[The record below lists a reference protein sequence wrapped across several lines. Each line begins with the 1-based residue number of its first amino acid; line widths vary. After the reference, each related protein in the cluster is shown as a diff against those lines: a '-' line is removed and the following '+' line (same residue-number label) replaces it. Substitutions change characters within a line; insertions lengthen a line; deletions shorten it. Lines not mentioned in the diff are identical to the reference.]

1 MAQSGS
7 KIMKCELK
15 FVFFEKAT
23 KFDEIFIL
31 ILTNNMFPAQF
42 WIFSKLLKQFEWRP
56 LRPILEL
63 FNLEIQQSW
72 ILLELSKK
80 TEQIYQHVN
89 KDKLC

>member
-1 MAQSGS
+1 MLVGVFKQV
-7 KIMKCELK
+7 K
-15 FVFFEKAT
+15 FAFFEKAT

-42 WIFSKLLKQFEWRP
+42 WTFSKLLKQFEWRP

-80 TEQIYQHVN
+80 NRTNLSACKQR
-89 KDKLC
+89 